1 MRTARVIELLS
12 GLAAGM
18 GGLLTLAYLL
28 FGPNSHYIKN
38 ITTCTGGPSNVSCT
52 STGLDHIISGAIII
66 YLFPL
71 SIYLLSMLAL
81 LFAAIAVS
89 AVLHSRA
96 GAALWQACLWT
107 STLLL
112 AGILLITLGNL
123 IVALWPALLLAL
135 VASSAAWVAAGQ
147 QARERQQQ
155 GNVARQI
162 EVLGGVAAS
171 LLGLAAS
178 VYLLTAPNQGMS
190 GSTSCNAQGVCQEII
205 TGSPSPLL
213 ADPVGTLL
221 TAILPLAFFGLLAFS
236 FVRHSRTGAP
246 IWRAWLWGMSLLLA
260 VFSILGM
267 LSIGL
272 FFLPSALLALLAAIC
287 SSFGPTHAAEPAGQ
301 AV

>member
-38 ITTCTGGPSNVSCT
+38 TMTCSGGPGSYSCT
-52 STGLDHIISGAIII
+52 STGPDAITSGAIRI

-71 SIYLLSMLAL
+71 SIYLLSILAL

-96 GAALWQACLWT
+96 GAALWQACLWAC
-107 STLLL
+107 TLLL
-112 AGILLITLGNL
+112 AGVLLLTLGSL

-135 VASSAAWVAAGQ
+135 VASAAAWMVARQ
-147 QARERQQQ
+147 RAREGQQQ
-155 GNVARQI
+155 GSIARQTEI
-162 EVLGGVAAS
+162 LGGVAAS

-178 VYLLTAPNQGMS
+178 VYLLTAPNQSMS
-190 GSTSCNAQGVCQEII
+190 SSTSCNAQGVCQEI
-205 TGSPSPLL
+205 TAGSPSPLL
-213 ADPVGTLL
+213 ADPLGTLL

-236 FVRHSRTGAP
+236 FVRHSRTSAP
-246 IWRAWLWGMSLLLA
+246 VWHAWMWATSLLLV
-260 VFSILGM
+260 VFSFLSI
-267 LSIGL
+267 LSIGG

-287 SSFGPTHAAEPAGQ
+287 SFRPIQ
-301 AV
+301 AMGTPQQAT

>member
-28 FGPNSHYIKN
+28 FGPKSHYIKE
-38 ITTCTGGPSNVSCT
+38 TMSCSGGPGSYSCT
-52 STGLDHIISGAIII
+52 STGPDAITSGAILI

-71 SIYLLSMLAL
+71 SIYLLSILAL
-81 LFAAIAVS
+81 FFVAIAVS
-89 AVLHSRA
+89 AVLHSRT
-96 GAALWQACLWT
+96 GAARWQACLWACT
-107 STLLL
+107 VLL
-112 AGILLITLGNL
+112 AGVLLITLGNL

-135 VASSAAWVAAGQ
+135 VASAAAWMAAGQ
-147 QARERQQQ
+147 RARERQQQ
-155 GNVARQI
+155 DSVARQMEI
-162 EVLGGVAAS
+162 LGGIAAS

-178 VYLLTAPNQGMS
+178 AYLLTAPNQSMS
-190 GSTSCNAQGVCQEII
+190 SSTSCLAQGVCQEIT

-213 ADPVGTLL
+213 ADPLGTLL
-221 TAILPLAFFGLLAFS
+221 TGILPLAFFGLLAFS

-246 IWRAWLWGMSLLLA
+246 VWRAWLWGMSLLLV
-260 VFSILGM
+260 VFSILGA

-301 AV
+301 RV

>member
-38 ITTCTGGPSNVSCT
+38 TTTCSGGPASYSCT
-52 STGLDHIISGAIII
+52 STGPDAVTSGAIHI

-71 SIYLLSMLAL
+71 SIYLLSILAL
-81 LFAAIAVS
+81 LFAAIAAS
-89 AVLHSRA
+89 AVLHSRT

-107 STLLL
+107 CTLLL
-112 AGILLITLGNL
+112 AGMLLINGSNL
-123 IVALWPALLLAL
+123 ALALSPALALAAL
-135 VASSAAWVAAGQ
+135 ASAAAWI
-147 QARERQQQ
+147 
-155 GNVARQI
+155 VARQRAREVQQLGSVAQQI
-162 EVLGGVAAS
+162 EILGGVAAS

-178 VYLLTAPNQGMS
+178 AYLLTAPNQSMS
-190 GSTSCNAQGVCQEII
+190 SSTSCNAQNVCQEITI
-205 TGSPSPLL
+205 GSPSLLL
-213 ADPVGTLL
+213 ADLLGTLF

-236 FVRHSRTGAP
+236 FIRHSRTGSP
-246 IWRAWLWGMSLLLA
+246 IWRAWLWGMSLLLV
-260 VFSILGM
+260 VFSILGA

-287 SSFGPTHAAEPAGQ
+287 SFGPTRAAEPAGQ
-301 AV
+301 GV

>member
-38 ITTCTGGPSNVSCT
+38 TTTCSGGPSNYSCT
-52 STGLDHIISGAIII
+52 STDLDHITSGAIRI

-71 SIYLLSMLAL
+71 SIYLLSILAL
-81 LFAAIAVS
+81 LFAVIAVS
-89 AVLHSRA
+89 AALHSHT

-112 AGILLITLGNL
+112 AGVLLLTLGSL

-135 VASSAAWVAAGQ
+135 VASAAAWIAARQ
-147 QARERQQQ
+147 RARERQQQ
-155 GNVARQI
+155 GSVARQM
-162 EVLGGVAAS
+162 EVFG
-171 LLGLAAS
+171 GLAAS
-178 VYLLTAPNQGMS
+178 MLGFAASAYLLTAPNQGMTS
-190 GSTSCNAQGVCQEII
+190 STSCNAQGVCQEVT

-221 TAILPLAFFGLLAFS
+221 LAVLPLAFFGLLAFS
-236 FVRHSRTGAP
+236 VVQHSRIGAP
-246 IWRAWLWGMSLLLA
+246 VWRAWIWGISLLLV
-260 VFSILGM
+260 VFSILGS

-272 FFLPSALLALLAAIC
+272 FFLPSALLALLASIC
-287 SSFGPTHAAEPAGQ
+287 SFRPIQPMGTPQQ
-301 AV
+301 AL